1 MGTVAAVVVDFP
13 AAVQAEDAGGAESY
27 FRIFDLK
34 RCEGLVV
41 TGPTGTNV
49 NDVAVLLIRGKRSD
63 KKVNK
68 S

>member
-34 RCEGLVV
+34 RSK
-41 TGPTGTNV
+41 
-49 NDVAVLLIRGKRSD
+49 KRS
-63 KKVNK
+63 KYLQK
-68 S
+68 